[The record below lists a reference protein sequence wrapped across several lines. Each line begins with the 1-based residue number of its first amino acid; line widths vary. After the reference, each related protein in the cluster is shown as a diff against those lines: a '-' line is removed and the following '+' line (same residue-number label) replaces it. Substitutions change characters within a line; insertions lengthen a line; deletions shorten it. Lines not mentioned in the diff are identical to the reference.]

1 MEEVITDLVEAALDV
16 FISDLGRIHVHR
28 QRVPILVD
36 HPIRLT
42 VFPAV
47 ADGSQQIIRIIQT
60 AVEKGGGELL
70 IILLERHIFHA
81 VGPRIRAGL
90 LILVKR
96 LSDIHNVRRLRPHRR
111 NETGQEGGGLIAIL
125 GDLVGLLGTAHLLVS
140 GGAAKNP
147 LVLH

>member
-47 ADGSQQIIRIIQT
+47 ADGSQQII
-60 AVEKGGGELL
+60 
-70 IILLERHIFHA
+70 
-81 VGPRIRAGL
+81 
-90 LILVKR
+90 
-96 LSDIHNVRRLRPHRR
+96 
-111 NETGQEGGGLIAIL
+111 
-125 GDLVGLLGTAHLLVS
+125 
-140 GGAAKNP
+140 
-147 LVLH
+147 

>member
-1 MEEVITDLVEAALDV
+1 MVEVTTNLVETALDV
-16 FISDLGRIHVHR
+16 FISDLGWIHAYR

-70 IILLERHIFHA
+70 MILLGRHISHA
-81 VGPRIRAGL
+81 VGPRVRAGL
-90 LILVKR
+90 LILIER
-96 LSDIHNVRRLRPHRR
+96 LGDVHNVRRLRPHRR

-140 GGAAKNP
+140 GAPAKNP